1 MRTRN
6 IRPLNAIEPTVREL
20 REIEAEWPL
29 IEAELAVVDAEIA
42 AARAGDEMTELDRR
56 RSRRATAR
64 LTRQLAADA
73 VADGSFGGAA

>member
-29 IEAELAVVDAEIA
+29 IEAELAVVDH
-42 AARAGDEMTELDRR
+42 LDQRRLGGAVEERR
-56 RSRRATAR
+56 RNIKY
-64 LTRQLAADA
+64 L
-73 VADGSFGGAA
+73 